1 MALPHAILVSLCE
14 QASSGYELA
23 RRFDRSIGYFW
34 TATHQQIYRTLRV
47 MENNNWVRATT
58 VLQHGRPDKKV
69 YAISDSGR
77 AELARWIAEPLSP
90 TRPGGQVVAALN
102 ATDPG
107 AAAQF
112 NASPVAQSYLRNF
125 LAAPPPQRAA
135 MAAQL
140 QAVPGAAQYIGLV
153 ESVAGSCN
161 NY

>member
-1 MALPHAILVSLCE
+1 MRLSLTALSAGVGAVAMSLTVGAGV
-14 QASSGYELA
+14 ASA
-23 RRFDRSIGYFW
+23 DPVDAVI
-34 TATHQQIYRTLRV
+34 
-47 MENNNWVRATT
+47 NTT
-58 VLQHGRPDKKV
+58 CN
-69 YAISDSGR
+69 Y
-77 AELARWIAEPLSP
+77 
-90 TRPGGQVVAALN
+90 GQVVAALN

-112 NASPVAQSYLRNF
+112 NASPVAQSSQSYLRNF

>member
-1 MALPHAILVSLCE
+1 MRLSLTALSAGVGAVAMSLTVGAGV
-14 QASSGYELA
+14 ASA
-23 RRFDRSIGYFW
+23 DPVDAVI
-34 TATHQQIYRTLRV
+34 
-47 MENNNWVRATT
+47 NTT
-58 VLQHGRPDKKV
+58 CN
-69 YAISDSGR
+69 Y
-77 AELARWIAEPLSP
+77 
-90 TRPGGQVVAALN
+90 GQVVAALN

-140 QAVPGAAQYIGLV
+140 QAVPGATQYIGLV

>member
-90 TRPGGQVVAALN
+90 TRPGRGSALTDSSTRDIAVKLRGAGYGDVAALYTQVT
-102 ATDPG
+102 A
-107 AAAQF
+107 
-112 NASPVAQSYLRNF
+112 LRAERVKS
-125 LAAPPPQRAA
+125 LDT
-135 MAAQL
+135 
-140 QAVPGAAQYIGLV
+140 
-153 ESVAGSCN
+153 
-161 NY
+161 

>member
-1 MALPHAILVSLCE
+1 MRLSLTALSAGVGAVAMSLTVGAGV
-14 QASSGYELA
+14 ASA
-23 RRFDRSIGYFW
+23 DPVDAVI
-34 TATHQQIYRTLRV
+34 
-47 MENNNWVRATT
+47 NTT
-58 VLQHGRPDKKV
+58 CN
-69 YAISDSGR
+69 Y
-77 AELARWIAEPLSP
+77 
-90 TRPGGQVVAALN
+90 GQVVAALN

-135 MAAQL
+135 MAAQS

>member
-1 MALPHAILVSLCE
+1 MRLSLTALSAGVGAVAMSLTVGAGV
-14 QASSGYELA
+14 ASA
-23 RRFDRSIGYFW
+23 DPVDAVI
-34 TATHQQIYRTLRV
+34 
-47 MENNNWVRATT
+47 NTT
-58 VLQHGRPDKKV
+58 CN
-69 YAISDSGR
+69 Y
-77 AELARWIAEPLSP
+77 
-90 TRPGGQVVAALN
+90 GQVVAALN

-140 QAVPGAAQYIGLV
+140 QAAQLQAVPGAAQYIGLV

>member
-1 MALPHAILVSLCE
+1 MRLSLTALSAGVGAVAMSLTVGAGV
-14 QASSGYELA
+14 ASA
-23 RRFDRSIGYFW
+23 DPVDAVI
-34 TATHQQIYRTLRV
+34 
-47 MENNNWVRATT
+47 NTT
-58 VLQHGRPDKKV
+58 CN
-69 YAISDSGR
+69 Y
-77 AELARWIAEPLSP
+77 
-90 TRPGGQVVAALN
+90 GQVVAALN

-140 QAVPGAAQYIGLV
+140 QQAVPGAAQYIGLV

>member
-1 MALPHAILVSLCE
+1 MRLSLTALSAGVGAVAMSLTVGAGV
-14 QASSGYELA
+14 ASA
-23 RRFDRSIGYFW
+23 DPVDAVI
-34 TATHQQIYRTLRV
+34 
-47 MENNNWVRATT
+47 NTT
-58 VLQHGRPDKKV
+58 CN
-69 YAISDSGR
+69 Y
-77 AELARWIAEPLSP
+77 
-90 TRPGGQVVAALN
+90 GQVVAALN

-112 NASPVAQSYLRNF
+112 NASPVAQSYLPYLRNF

>member
-1 MALPHAILVSLCE
+1 MRLSLTALSAGVGAVAMSLTVGAGV
-14 QASSGYELA
+14 ASA
-23 RRFDRSIGYFW
+23 DPVDAVI
-34 TATHQQIYRTLRV
+34 
-47 MENNNWVRATT
+47 TT
-58 VLQHGRPDKKV
+58 SN
-69 YAISDSGR
+69 Y
-77 AELARWIAEPLSP
+77 
-90 TRPGGQVVAALN
+90 GQVVAALN

>member
-1 MALPHAILVSLCE
+1 MRLSLTALSAGVGAVAMSLTVGAGV
-14 QASSGYELA
+14 ASA
-23 RRFDRSIGYFW
+23 DPVDAVI
-34 TATHQQIYRTLRV
+34 
-47 MENNNWVRATT
+47 NTT
-58 VLQHGRPDKKV
+58 CN
-69 YAISDSGR
+69 Y
-77 AELARWIAEPLSP
+77 
-90 TRPGGQVVAALN
+90 GQVVAALN

-112 NASPVAQSYLRNF
+112 NASPVAH
-125 LAAPPPQRAA
+125 QRAA

>member
-1 MALPHAILVSLCE
+1 MRLSLTALSAGVGAVAMSLTVGAGV
-14 QASSGYELA
+14 ASA
-23 RRFDRSIGYFW
+23 DPVDAVI
-34 TATHQQIYRTLRV
+34 
-47 MENNNWVRATT
+47 NTT
-58 VLQHGRPDKKV
+58 CNYGRN
-69 YAISDSGR
+69 Y
-77 AELARWIAEPLSP
+77 
-90 TRPGGQVVAALN
+90 GQVVAALN

>member
-1 MALPHAILVSLCE
+1 MRLSLTALSAGVGAVAMSLTVGAGV
-14 QASSGYELA
+14 ASA
-23 RRFDRSIGYFW
+23 DPVDAVI
-34 TATHQQIYRTLRV
+34 
-47 MENNNWVRATT
+47 NTT
-58 VLQHGRPDKKV
+58 CN
-69 YAISDSGR
+69 Y
-77 AELARWIAEPLSP
+77 
-90 TRPGGQVVAALN
+90 GQVVAALN

-140 QAVPGAAQYIGLV
+140 QAVPGASQYIGLV